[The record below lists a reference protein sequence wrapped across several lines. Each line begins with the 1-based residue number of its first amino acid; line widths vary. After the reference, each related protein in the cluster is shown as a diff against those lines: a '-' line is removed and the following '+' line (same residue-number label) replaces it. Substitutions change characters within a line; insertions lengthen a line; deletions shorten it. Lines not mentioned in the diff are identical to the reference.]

1 MIALLSIPPAA
12 WLFAKCLF
20 TTLITRL
27 GCVWWAAVHL
37 LLRWVYLNV
46 SPVFFSTLFSTLT
59 TQGLLTPYSLRQ
71 HFCVQMGIPVS
82 QLIWH
87 WFWLPVFVVIKGL
100 CNKHLIVLSGSPSYK
115 AGAVPSVDAS
125 GQTVPLPFPDNNQ
138 GFFFLQGERLLLI
151 LGKERKPDVPTPMLQ
166 AQVRTFAAMTSDTRM
181 AALFSQQYRR
191 FIFSSNQLHC

>member
-1 MIALLSIPPAA
+1 MSWWVEGIWFILISSMNSFPNLYIHYCTLPPWGPDNRVNIINRIYTSLESQIAEFNTVFIMIALLSIPPAA

-82 QLIWH
+82 
-87 WFWLPVFVVIKGL
+87 
-100 CNKHLIVLSGSPSYK
+100 
-115 AGAVPSVDAS
+115 
-125 GQTVPLPFPDNNQ
+125 
-138 GFFFLQGERLLLI
+138 
-151 LGKERKPDVPTPMLQ
+151 
-166 AQVRTFAAMTSDTRM
+166 
-181 AALFSQQYRR
+181 
-191 FIFSSNQLHC
+191 